1 MWIAHFERC
10 HGMAKIVCAG
20 FYQHVSNHITSD
32 PSLCCLGKNVFLNVL
47 RWTLILGIIVSAGI
61 GVVSLIPGSQY
72 TYVWRGKINPTIIRA
87 GRDDM
92 QRESDPKKSGIV
104 LGLVGLSLTTIY
116 LLVFP
121 L

>member
-1 MWIAHFERC
+1 LHILRDAMEWLKLYALAFTSTLAIILLVTLVYAVW
-10 HGMAKIVCAG
+10 AKM
-20 FYQHVSNHITSD
+20 
-32 PSLCCLGKNVFLNVL
+32 PFLNVL

-87 GRDDM
+87 GMDDM
-92 QRESDPKKSGIV
+92 QRESDPKKIGIV

>member
-1 MWIAHFERC
+1 MHILRDAMEWLKLYALAFTSTLAIILLVTLVYAVW
-10 HGMAKIVCAG
+10 AKM
-20 FYQHVSNHITSD
+20 
-32 PSLCCLGKNVFLNVL
+32 PFLNVL

-87 GRDDM
+87 GMDDM
-92 QRESDPKKSGIV
+92 QRESDPKKIGIV